1 MTAVAVVAGGVG
13 AARMLGGLVQVV
25 DRATITAVV
34 NTGDDVELHGLHI
47 SPDIDTI
54 TYTLAGAVNPETGW
68 GLVGETWQAM
78 EALGRYGG
86 VTWFNLG
93 DRDLGTHLYRTQRL
107 QEGATLTE
115 VTGEIVA
122 AWDLGL
128 TLVPM
133 SDDPVRT
140 MITVVDEGEIGF
152 QDYFVRRHHDV
163 EATAIR
169 FAGVEDADPS
179 PAALAALADAER
191 VIIAPSNPL
200 VSIAPVLA
208 VPGLR
213 AAVEARRG
221 DCVAVSPIIAG
232 TTVKGPADR
241 LLTELG
247 HDASVVGV
255 ARLYAPLAAKLVIDE
270 ADADLAD
277 AVRAEGIE
285 AVVAPTMM
293 YGPPEAAALARV
305 VLA

>member
-1 MTAVAVVAGGVG
+1 VTVAVVSGGVG
-13 AARMLGGLVQVV
+13 AARLLGGLVQVV
-25 DRATITAVV
+25 DPASITAVV

-47 SPDIDTI
+47 SPDLDTI

-78 EALGRYGG
+78 DALGRYGG

-93 DRDLGTHLYRTQRL
+93 DRDLGTHLFRTQRL
-107 QEGATLTE
+107 REGATLTE
-115 VTGEIVA
+115 VTAEIVTG
-122 AWDLGL
+122 WDLGL
-128 TLVPM
+128 HLVPM

-152 QDYFVRRHHDV
+152 QDYFVRRRHDV
-163 EATAIR
+163 AATDIR
-169 FAGVEDADPS
+169 FAGASTATPS
-179 PAALAALADAER
+179 PAALAALDGAER
-191 VIIAPSNPL
+191 VVIAPSNPL
-200 VSIAPVLA
+200 VSIAPVLS

-213 AAVEARRG
+213 DAVEARRE

-255 ARLYAPLAAKLVIDE
+255 ARLYAPLAARLVIDE

-277 AVRAEGIE
+277 AVTAEGIE

-293 YGPPEAAALARV
+293 HGPPEAAALARV